1 MKLSHILQPNM
12 KAAFYGRHST
22 DKQDMDM
29 QLNSVMEVIRKYDCI
44 HTHSFLDKAVSA
56 RKNKITS
63 RKELE
68 NMFEAAK
75 RKEFDFVIVYK
86 SDRLARD
93 PLEHQTIRIVMK
105 TLDIPIIISSTESV
119 YNTDTDLIVQLME
132 DGFTKY
138 EVDTII
144 ARTRSGLENKAKQG
158 KWLGGKPPFGYTYT
172 KDSEQFIEHT
182 EELYY
187 VKEIFNLYVNGH
199 GFQYIANTLPNGSRR
214 GKDWGKENVKA
225 IVLNPFY
232 CGLLSWRRQ
241 TDGKQNARDIW
252 IEAPNHYVKPII
264 SRTTWESC
272 WRIYSEKR
280 NGNMVPKHYKTSFLL
295 QGLLSCEKCQEL
307 MKTKNQQTVSSTNK
321 QYGGKIY
328 FCTNCKLRIDADL
341 LHDKVVNQT
350 LTDVKISGFHNV
362 YHAIEQKIQ
371 YEIQELNNN
380 IQKHQR
386 LFENYTIK
394 LHNIKEEL
402 KQRMKNNDD
411 KRFLKSLAIYR
422 LDVQRKLDGVTQ
434 QINDFKQQITLKE
447 KVEKSKETWLHTLNE
462 VFQDDVKLQEISDM
476 DKRRFLLPLIQSVSI
491 KESKKRDEYDIS
503 LQLRTD
509 FSKRDVKNQISL
521 IL

>member
-1 MKLSHILQPNM
+1 MKLSHILKPNM

-29 QLNSVMEVIRKYDCI
+29 QMNSVMEVIRKYDCI

-56 RKNKITS
+56 RKNKLTS

-68 NMFEAAK
+68 NMFETAK
-75 RKEFDFVIVYK
+75 RQEFDFVIVYK

-105 TLDIPIIISSTESV
+105 TLGIPIIISSTEGV
-119 YNTDTDLIVQLME
+119 YNTDNDLIVKLME

-158 KWLGGKPPFGYTYT
+158 KWLGGKPPFGYTYD
-172 KDSEQFIEHT
+172 KNSGHFIEYP
-182 EELYY
+182 EELGY
-187 VKEIFNLYVNGH
+187 VKEIFSLYLKGH
-199 GFQYIANTLPNGSRR
+199 GFQYIANTFPKGSRR
-214 GKDWGKENVKA
+214 GKGWGKENIKA

-232 CGLLSWRRQ
+232 CGLISWRRQ
-241 TDGKQNARDIW
+241 TDGKLNARDIW

-264 SRTTWESC
+264 PRNTWEAC

-280 NGNMVPKHYKTSFLL
+280 SGNMVPKHYKTSFLL
-295 QGLLSCEKCQEL
+295 QGLLSCEKCHAL
-307 MKTKNQQTVSSTNK
+307 MRTKNQQTVSSTNK
-321 QYGGKIY
+321 KYGGKIY
-328 FCTNCKLRIDADL
+328 FCSNCKVRVDADL

-350 LTDVKISGFHNV
+350 LTDVKVSGFHNV
-362 YHAIEQKIQ
+362 YRAIEKKIQ
-371 YEIQELNNN
+371 HEIKELNHN
-380 IQKHQR
+380 IQKHQQ
-386 LFENYTIK
+386 LYENYTIK
-394 LHNIKEEL
+394 LQNITEEL

-411 KRFLKSLAIYR
+411 KRLLKSLAIYR
-422 LDVQRKLDGVTQ
+422 LDVQRKLDTITQ
-434 QINDFKQQITLKE
+434 QINEFKKQITLKE

-476 DKRRFLLPLIQSVSI
+476 DKRRFLLPLIQSVSV
-491 KESKKRDEYDIS
+491 KENKKRNEYDIS

>member
-29 QLNSVMEVIRKYDCI
+29 QLNSIMEVIRKYNCI

-56 RKNKITS
+56 RKNKITN

-158 KWLGGKPPFGYTYT
+158 KWLGGKPPFGYTYD
-172 KDSEQFIEHT
+172 KNSEQFIEHN
-182 EELYY
+182 EELCY

-328 FCTNCKLRIDADL
+328 FCTNCKLRINADL

-350 LTDVKISGFHNV
+350 LTDVRISGFHNV

-394 LHNIKEEL
+394 LHNITEEL

-491 KESKKRDEYDIS
+491 KENKKRNEYDIS